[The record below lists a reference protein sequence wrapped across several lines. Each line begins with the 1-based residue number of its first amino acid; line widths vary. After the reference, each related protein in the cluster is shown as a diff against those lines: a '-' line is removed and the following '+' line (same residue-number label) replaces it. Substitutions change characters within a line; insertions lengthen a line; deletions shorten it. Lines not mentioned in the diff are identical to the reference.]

1 MTGMTGSNELDRLLG
16 EWLDEG
22 PNRAPDRPL
31 ELALGHARSHP
42 RRRDFLGFLRPDAM
56 APQSRGFAFGLRPA
70 LVLAIVALLLAAVAI
85 GIGGPRKPAIMPAP
99 STSSSPSAATSPGP
113 SVTSSPSRSSSP
125 SGQASDGILVNLT
138 VPEGQPQTVMVFD
151 ASGKLLEAR
160 SGSPTGE
167 SGQSFPF
174 EAVEVTNIDA
184 TTLQLGW
191 AGYPCKTD
199 HELLIELDPK
209 VMTLLRPACAGTT
222 DTIGV
227 DRILILQFSE
237 PIDASAVKIA
247 LKPS

>member
-1 MTGMTGSNELDRLLG
+1 MTSTNELDRLLG
-16 EWLDEG
+16 EWLDDG

-70 LVLAIVALLLAAVAI
+70 LVLAVVALLLAAVAI
-85 GIGGPRKPAIMPAP
+85 GIGGPKPSAIVPEP
-99 STSSSPSAATSPGP
+99 SASASPSAATSP
-113 SVTSSPSRSSSP
+113 SASASASPSPSSSP
-125 SGQASDGILVNLT
+125 SGQRSFGILVDLT
-138 VPEGQPQTVMVFD
+138 VPEGQPQTVDVFD
-151 ASGKLLEAR
+151 ASGKLVVAR

-167 SGQSFPF
+167 TGQSFPF
-174 EAVEVTNIDA
+174 DSVEVTNIDA

-199 HELLIELDPK
+199 HQLLIELDPK

-237 PIDASAVKIA
+237 PIDASSVNIA
-247 LKPS
+247 LKLS